1 MPAIAAMQI
10 IGIIFNDAD
19 RAGDK
24 ASFAGVKVEKN
35 KSCDSNCVFL
45 IIKYGLFYQKNNKKS
60 IKNLVFGKNE
70 VFVEEC
76 FMSGEK
82 NTKTAR

>member
-1 MPAIAAMQI
+1 MQI
-10 IGIIFNDAD
+10 IGIIFNEAD

-45 IIKYGLFYQKNNKKS
+45 IMKYGLFYQKNNKKS
-60 IKNLVFGKNE
+60 IKNLVL
-70 VFVEEC
+70 V
-76 FMSGEK
+76 
-82 NTKTAR
+82 KTRFLLKSVL

>member
-35 KSCDSNCVFL
+35 KSGDSNCVFL
-45 IIKYGLFYQKNNKKS
+45 IYLVWLILSKKQ
-60 IKNLVFGKNE
+60 
-70 VFVEEC
+70 
-76 FMSGEK
+76 
-82 NTKTAR
+82 

>member
-19 RAGDK
+19 SAGDK

-45 IIKYGLFYQKNNKKS
+45 YIFSMAYS
-60 IKNLVFGKNE
+60 IK
-70 VFVEEC
+70 
-76 FMSGEK
+76 
-82 NTKTAR
+82 KTIKSL